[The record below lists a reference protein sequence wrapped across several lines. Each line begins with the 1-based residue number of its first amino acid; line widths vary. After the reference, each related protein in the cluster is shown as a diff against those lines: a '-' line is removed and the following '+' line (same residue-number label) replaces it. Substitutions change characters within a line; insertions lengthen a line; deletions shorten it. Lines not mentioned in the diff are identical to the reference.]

1 MLFSRDRASS
11 DGDESFVV
19 PAPGVAAED
28 VSGGV
33 ETSKGGAGTVGAG
46 ELGDASMTRVGGRD
60 TDDVLSEPD
69 ASSRDARG
77 RA

>member
-1 MLFSRDRASS
+1 MLFSRDFASS
-11 DGDESFVV
+11 DGDDSFVV
-19 PAPGVAAED
+19 PAPGVA
-28 VSGGV
+28 VRGGV
-33 ETSKGGAGTVGAG
+33 ETAKGGAGTVGAG